1 MKISKKSLLAKV
13 IIYND
18 IAILLSSLIVFLA
31 MSSIIFKD
39 IENRTPKLLKNASQ
53 NIDISYKTY
62 ISNVEMQLD
71 KILKDKHYNLYLEKI
86 DDLIIFKN
94 KYSEISS
101 VQQEILFNTR
111 KLNNEFLN
119 YFNQKLEENEFYNS
133 LYFSTTLVDSNNN
146 IIAENLG
153 SDNKNEYSLNS
164 RLHHFRINVQHNE
177 ERIFNYFDLIDGS
190 NELLLRMVIRV
201 EDEFSNFNYLVIST
215 LINENFLEM
224 IRNYID
230 LDKNIKLF
238 LIYEDIYIAGQL
250 GFESGK
256 VLFKSKNKEDVLIHE
271 KIEGNEKYKLAYTP
285 IINTNGRAFVNIGL
299 AISDYMLIEANILP
313 YISTII
319 IIMIL
324 ILISSFLFGNI
335 FSNLFM
341 PLLQLT
347 NISNEVSNGNLDV
360 KWKIRAEGEIKIL
373 ANAMKKMVKT
383 IKLNQEDLTE
393 QNDTLKLYI
402 NRLSMVE
409 NLLASIHDEDDVN
422 AIIMQILES
431 ITNDNGF
438 AFARAIYLEYDIDF
452 DSFKGR
458 LSSVNLKILEED
470 KESYPLSSRLKLQ
483 TESIEKIVKLIT
495 IDLGENI
502 ISESFDKN
510 KIIYYNDRGFK
521 YNLGSEL
528 LTSIGLNNFA
538 VLPLYTKSK
547 KYGVIVVDHCTR
559 KKKITDVDL
568 EMFRLLVLHMSIYL
582 KNKELEINKLKAEQ
596 NSLVSYLSNRI
607 LREIKMPVS
616 NIEDILSD
624 YNKNKEIDKDKILGI
639 DKNIKKITRLSSMI
653 LEYSDVQEYEFNKID
668 LKEVI
673 DKSVENCKGL
683 LENSVID
690 LSKLYTHKEYIIG
703 NKDKLE
709 KVFTNIL
716 ANAID
721 AVDKIG
727 GRINITTKSL
737 DNAISFK
744 ILDNGTGIESRYI
757 HQIFEPFFSL
767 KNASG
772 LGLSVAKKIIKEHG
786 GSIKIKSIINR
797 GTEVKITLNIYKEE

>member
-31 MSSIIFKD
+31 MSSIIFKGID
-39 IENRTPKLLKNASQ
+39 SRTPQLLQNASQ
-53 NIDISYKTY
+53 NIDISYRSY
-62 ISNVEMQLD
+62 ISNIEMEIKRILSNSTYTSYLRELD
-71 KILKDKHYNLYLEKI
+71 ELMNLEGRHS
-86 DDLIIFKN
+86 D
-94 KYSEISS
+94 ISHI
-101 VQQEILFNTR
+101 QQEFILSSRDNKKELFTNFR
-111 KLNNEFLN
+111 NILENNI
-119 YFNQKLEENEFYNS
+119 FYNE
-133 LYFSTTLVDSNNN
+133 LDFTLALVDNKRNVLL
-146 IIAENLG
+146 ENLG
-153 SDNKNEYSLNS
+153 NKNNYYYSLDSNIHNFRLNS
-164 RLHHFRINVQHNE
+164 QNKKND
-177 ERIFNYFDLIDGS
+177 FNYFDLISGKKT
-190 NELLLRMVIRV
+190 LLRMAFIL
-201 EDEFSNFNYLVIST
+201 EDEFDNFNYLVVSV
-215 LINENFLEM
+215 LANEEFLEL
-224 IRNYID
+224 IRSYID
-230 LDKNIKLF
+230 LDNNIKLF
-238 LIYEDIYIAGQL
+238 LLYEDIYISGQL
-250 GFESGK
+250 DFQSGD
-256 VLFKSKNKEDVLIHE
+256 VLFKSKNKENVLIHE
-271 KIEGNEKYKLAYTP
+271 KIDGNEKYQLAYTA
-285 IINTNGRAFVNIGL
+285 IYDTEGRSFINIGL
-299 AISDYMLIEANILP
+299 ALSNYMLIEANLFP

-347 NISNEVSNGNLDV
+347 DISNEVSNGNLDV
-360 KWKIRAEGEIKIL
+360 KWRIRAEGEIKIL

-393 QNDTLKLYI
+393 QNKTLKLYI
-402 NRLSMVE
+402 ERLSMVE
-409 NLLASIHDEDDVN
+409 DLLARIHDEDDIN
-422 AIIMQILES
+422 IIISQILES
-431 ITNDNGF
+431 LTNESGF
-438 AFARAIYLEYDIDF
+438 AFARSIFLEYDIEL
-452 DSFKGR
+452 DSFKGK
-458 LSSVNLKILEED
+458 LSSVNLKILED
-470 KESYPLSSRLKLQ
+470 DRESYPLSSRLKLQ

-510 KIIYYNDRGFK
+510 KIIFYNDRGFK

-538 VLPLYTKSK
+538 ILPLYTKSK

-559 KKKITDVDL
+559 KKKISDVDL

-582 KNKELEINKLKAEQ
+582 KNKELELNKLKAEQ
-596 NSLVSYLSNRI
+596 NSLVSYLSTRI

-616 NIEDILSD
+616 NIEDILHD
-624 YNKNKEIDKDKILGI
+624 YDKNKEIDKDKILSI

-653 LEYSDVQEYEFNKID
+653 LDYSDTQEYEFSKID
-668 LKEVI
+668 LKELI
-673 DKSVENCKGL
+673 DKSIENCKSS

-690 LSKLYTHKEYIIG
+690 LSKLYTHREDIIG
-703 NKDKLE
+703 NKKKLE
-709 KVFTNIL
+709 KVFTNII

-737 DNAISFK
+737 ENSIRIK
-744 ILDNGTGIESRYI
+744 IVDNGPGIENRYI
-757 HQIFEPFFSL
+757 NQVFEPFYSM

-772 LGLSVAKKIIKEHG
+772 LGLSVAKKIINEHNG
-786 GSIKIKSIINR
+786 RIKITSTINK